1 MQHKQLTI
9 TTFNYHFVILRTKQ
23 TLTVAMSKE
32 REKDYKTS
40 WTTCT
45 QLSKENL
52 INEVDNKYH
61 RFGNREI
68 QKAIHYF
75 FYPYIFNTQQYL
87 IHNKNK
93 DTWYDNV
100 YEWESLQDKYRG
112 HKEREQGTLVRMNK
126 ER

>member
-1 MQHKQLTI
+1 
-9 TTFNYHFVILRTKQ
+9 
-23 TLTVAMSKE
+23 MSKE
-32 REKDYKTS
+32 REKDSKTS

-52 INEVDNKYH
+52 INKVDNKYH

-87 IHNKNK
+87 INNKIQRS
-93 DTWYDNV
+93 
-100 YEWESLQDKYRG
+100 SLQDKYRG
-112 HKEREQGTLVRMNK
+112 HKEREQGTFGKN
-126 ER
+126 E